1 MVNAIFGIRCH
12 NEKLVNMAYFVMV
25 VSAFVW
31 KLYHPNPYHRGPL
44 NDGNFFA
51 LCIIG
56 MILFFFKSF
65 AKYRELRFFK
75 DKITYE
81 TKKEKVELD
90 LKGDLYYFKVPF
102 WLIFLV
108 SKPSG
113 FKKMITKANFWIEL
127 FVIITLFIPPFFIAA
142 IFYYL
147 VNCAI
152 YKTFSIN
159 HYLISDKEGNAVVFT
174 KNKQNTQFVNEFFN
188 KEFKQVYSR
197 TALRKA
203 IFKGENNGWRYC
215 EFENSRIP

>member
-1 MVNAIFGIRCH
+1 MDNAIFVIRCH

-31 KLYHPNPYHRGPL
+31 KLYHPSPDHRGPL

-102 WLIFLV
+102 WLIYFF

-127 FVIITLFIPPFFIAA
+127 CVSIFYSYRHFLLLLFFI
-142 IFYYL
+142 I
-147 VNCAI
+147 
-152 YKTFSIN
+152 
-159 HYLISDKEGNAVVFT
+159 
-174 KNKQNTQFVNEFFN
+174 
-188 KEFKQVYSR
+188 
-197 TALRKA
+197 
-203 IFKGENNGWRYC
+203 
-215 EFENSRIP
+215 